1 MYSTSARAMSHAMSL
16 PRTLRARRN
25 VSGGD
30 VCDERQQF
38 CGKPRIK
45 ERILPDNERKTDAR
59 QEQEAVSHVRGN
71 PQPAAGRFQAA
82 DAAPGPQRE
91 QQRT

>member
-1 MYSTSARAMSHAMSL
+1 MSHAVSL
-16 PRTLRARRN
+16 PRTLRARRMATCPAPMYAMSASSFA
-25 VSGGD
+25 VSHAS
-30 VCDERQQF
+30 RNA
-38 CGKPRIK
+38 
-45 ERILPDNERKTDAR
+45 ILPDNERKTDAR
-59 QEQEAVSHVRGN
+59 QEQEAVNHVRGD